1 MPVSRHAHK
10 RSSKVC
16 VYVCCSWSSNQ
27 TSCCVH
33 ASNRSADPDHLC
45 CSLCKEL
52 QEAHPAKAQYSIP
65 LSLAGSREDQDYS
78 LKARATNSRAHAMH
92 AWLCTTVS
100 PAASLKKLAP
110 GQHAIQTAQGTAVP
124 AMHSQATKAQAT
136 ALPTGVFSLTRNN
149 DATTAVVH
157 WATHSC
163 MRLHAITCPALPA
176 PHNPKAN
183 QQHPPLP
190 SQALASGPAKRP
202 VPITTYIQLL
212 LLPAPQRSRSCT
224 HNS

>member
-1 MPVSRHAHK
+1 MSAAAGLPTKHLVEYTHQTGLLTLTMCAA
-10 RSSKVC
+10 VC
-16 VYVCCSWSSNQ
+16 VKSCRRHTLQKHNTTYCSVWQ
-27 TSCCVH
+27 
-33 ASNRSADPDHLC
+33 A
-45 CSLCKEL
+45 
-52 QEAHPAKAQYSIP
+52 
-65 LSLAGSREDQDYS
+65 SREEKDYS
-78 LKARATNSRAHAMH
+78 LKARATNPRAHAMH

-190 SQALASGPAKRP
+190 SQALASGRAKRP
-202 VPITTYIQLL
+202 VPITTYVQLL